1 MKKKGQGRKDNNET
15 EHPILGGKE
24 REQGKARS
32 KNTLG
37 PCSGV
42 TEWWGKILEVFSHP
56 DQASQIGKAGRE
68 LAMNVYNCNVQAK
81 RLVSFFSA

>member
-42 TEWWGKILEVFSHP
+42 TEWWGKILEVFR
-56 DQASQIGKAGRE
+56 KVR
-68 LAMNVYNCNVQAK
+68 
-81 RLVSFFSA
+81 